1 MNINSAIELL
11 RDWSGNV
18 YEGYGY
24 AAERYFNNISII
36 SWRLVL
42 FVQETGY

>member
-11 RDWSGNV
+11 RDWSGNA

-36 SWRLVL
+36 SWR
-42 FVQETGY
+42 